1 MQLPAPSGKTPVP
14 DGLPE
19 GISNAYWFQV
29 FNSASFSLVLGMPMM
44 LFFKHLG
51 ASATVLGIVQGLPA
65 LLNILQI
72 PSARFV
78 EQVGYRR
85 FVLRGWSLR
94 SVFILGLAGVA
105 LLPASVDS
113 LTRVA
118 LALFILFC
126 YNFSRGISV
135 CGWLPWITQ
144 LIPEH
149 VRGRYVSMDQTFGIG
164 AIVVSSTLTGL
175 FLRGDTGL
183 GAFAVVFFLSFLAAV
198 ASLYYLKRIPDVP
211 VAEEVRSRSSE
222 PVPWKA
228 IWSYRP
234 FQRIVLFNCVVLA
247 GWAGGGVVS
256 VPFLRDMFAVKDS
269 TFMYLTAIWGCFYM
283 VGVYFLGKQVD
294 TAGSKPLLVNSIVWQ
309 AVHFGG
315 WMLIAAGIV
324 PFNWWSLC
332 FQQATW
338 AVAVALFS
346 LANTRLLM
354 ATVPVMGRSH
364 FFAIHSVVTSL
375 VSGFAPFLWGL
386 LVDGSKEW
394 HFWLGPVHLHTFSLV
409 YLLVVLV
416 VLSSLFLLSK
426 IEEPKAMPADDF
438 FNEFFIRTP
447 VRAFSRIFVKRWM
460 P

>member
-1 MQLPAPSGKTPVP
+1 MQLPAPSGKTPAP

-105 LLPASVDS
+105 ALPASVDA

-118 LALFILFC
+118 LALFLLFC

-144 LIPEH
+144 LIPEQ
-149 VRGRYVSMDQTFGIG
+149 VRGRYVSMDQTFGFA
-164 AIVVSSTLTGL
+164 AIVATSILAGL
-175 FLRGDTGL
+175 FLGGNPGG
-183 GAFAVVFFLSFLAAV
+183 GAFAVVFLVSFLAAV
-198 ASLYYLKRIPDVP
+198 GSLYYLKRIPDVP
-211 VAEEVRSRSSE
+211 VAEEARSRSNE
-222 PVPWKA
+222 PVPWAA
-228 IWSYRP
+228 IWGYRP
-234 FQRIVLFNCVVLA
+234 FQRIVLFNCVMLA

-256 VPFLRDMFAVKDS
+256 VPFLRDVFAVKDS
-269 TFMYLTAIWGCFYM
+269 TFMYLTAAWGSVYM
-283 VGVYFLGKQVD
+283 VGVYFMGKQVD
-294 TAGSKPLLVNSIVWQ
+294 LAGSKPLLVNSIVWQ
-309 AVHFGG
+309 VAHFGG
-315 WMLIAAGIV
+315 WGLIAAGIT
-324 PFNWWSLC
+324 PFAWWSLAI
-332 FQQATW
+332 QQTTW
-338 AVAVALFS
+338 AIGLALFS

-375 VSGFAPFLWGL
+375 VSGFSPFLWGL
-386 LVDGSKEW
+386 LVDGSKGW
-394 HFWLGPVHLHTFSLV
+394 DRWIGPVHVHTFSV
-409 YLLVVLV
+409 IYLIIMIVVA
-416 VLSSLFLLSK
+416 SSLFMLSK